1 MAGIS
6 PINGDS
12 RHEKWPLIHDVRRGR
27 SVDQR
32 MFRRGGK
39 GRGAEKDH
47 IMVENKT
54 GVDLKIRL
62 TTRMKTDF
70 PLPYGGS
77 TKIEFPITTA
87 KTLQVKAKS
96 MDPNWND
103 CLISMR
109 VGQTLIVHQA
119 GEFIECKAE

>member
-1 MAGIS
+1 MR
-6 PINGDS
+6 NGRLFMTFVAVALLTS
-12 RHEKWPLIHDVRRGR
+12 GCFGEEEKVEAP
-27 SVDQR
+27 
-32 MFRRGGK
+32 K
-39 GRGAEKDH
+39 NDH

-96 MDPNWND
+96 MDPNWDD